1 MSPADRAEM
10 PADSAE
16 MPADRAEMKDRVAVV
31 TGGASGMGRALA
43 TRFGLAGCRVVV
55 ADIEEPAL
63 AESTTA
69 LEALGIDAVG
79 FPTDVSDAASMDE
92 LAAATLDAFGQV
104 DLVFNNAGVGGGGTI
119 DTLTTADW
127 EWVLGVN
134 LWGVIH
140 GLRVF
145 LPHLLAQDSGYV
157 VNTASIAGHTS
168 YARMGP
174 YNASKHAVV
183 SISET
188 LYAELHQAGSGVGV
202 SVLCPGIVNTN
213 ILASDRNRPEHLK
226 DPLISLDPEEAEM
239 FRSVAAEVYSDSL
252 DPEVVG
258 EQVLEAVLER
268 RFYVWTDDIFQS
280 AIARRHAD
288 IAQGR
293 NPTNMGSVISPDQP
307 IS

>member
-1 MSPADRAEM
+1 MSQVEAAEM
-10 PADSAE
+10 N
-16 MPADRAEMKDRVAVV
+16 DRVAVV

-43 TRFGLAGCRVVV
+43 TRFGLAGCRIVV

-63 AESTTA
+63 AKTTAA
-69 LEALGIDAVG
+69 LEALGINAVG
-79 FPTDVSDAASMDE
+79 FPTDVSDAASMDK
-92 LAAATLDAFGQV
+92 LAASTLDAFGQV
-104 DLVFNNAGVGGGGTI
+104 DLLFNNAGVGGGGTI
-119 DTLTTADW
+119 DSLTTADW

-174 YNASKHAVV
+174 YSASKHAVV
-183 SISET
+183 AISET
-188 LYAELHQAGSGVGV
+188 LYAELHQARSGVGV

-226 DPLISLDPEEAEM
+226 DPLITLDPEETEM
-239 FRSVAAEVYSDSL
+239 FRSVAAEVCSNSL

-293 NPTNMGSVISPDQP
+293 NPTNMGSVITPDQP

>member
-1 MSPADRAEM
+1 MSQVEHATL
-10 PADSAE
+10 
-16 MPADRAEMKDRVAVV
+16 KNRVAVV

-43 TRFGLAGCRVVV
+43 TRFGLAGCRIVV

-63 AESTTA
+63 AETTAA
-69 LEALGIDAVG
+69 LEALGINAVG
-79 FPTDVSDAASMDE
+79 FPTDVSDAASMDT
-92 LAAATLDAFGQV
+92 LAASTLNAFGQV
-104 DLVFNNAGVGGGGTI
+104 DLLFNNAGVGGGGTI
-119 DTLTTADW
+119 DSLTTADW

-168 YARMGP
+168 YAHMGP

-188 LYAELHQAGSGVGV
+188 LYAELHQARSGVGV

-213 ILASDRNRPEHLK
+213 ILASDRNRPERLK
-226 DPLISLDPEEAEM
+226 DPLISLDPEETEM
-239 FRSVAAEVYSDSL
+239 FRSVAAEVYSNSL